1 MEHGVLC
8 YEVRDKGTADRPGPQ
23 LLQKPRQIAGERPR
37 RKSELLRAAGKA
49 VQAGAAAV
57 CPGQLTE
64 SGQRQALAVMCYEH
78 CEACR
83 AAVPFVML

>member
-1 MEHGVLC
+1 MEHVVLC
-8 YEVRDKGTADRPGPQ
+8 YDVRDKGTADRPGPQ

-49 VQAGAAAV
+49 VQAGTAAV

-64 SGQRQALAVMCYEH
+64 SGLRRGMPRNARSTLRQAP
-78 CEACR
+78 
-83 AAVPFVML
+83 AAVQIL